1 MNKLEYSTK
10 TRPQRLC
17 KACGKCC
24 TMAVCQYTK
33 EELEQFSECK
43 ESEAGDFLSVFTPYK
58 NLDIPRTI
66 STEYV
71 DFIVNKLKEQNKFDE
86 KEPIFLKCKHSMP
99 GGACAIY
106 ENRFGWCRRAPR
118 HAWTI
123 MPCGCGFEGW
133 QFGLREQIK
142 HSVRVLKEYLYECE
156 ITYGHDGIVPGK
168 NITVRE
174 LTEKIKSKIAP
185 YERFGAFYW

>member
-1 MNKLEYSTK
+1 MKEIEYSTK

-43 ESEAGDFLSVFTPYK
+43 ESEARDFLSVFKAYEDLEEPLK
-58 NLDIPRTI
+58 I
-66 STEYV
+66 SPEYV
-71 DFIVNKLKEQNKFDE
+71 ELIVNKLKEQGIYNE
-86 KEPIFLKCKHSMP
+86 QNPLFLKCKYALP
-99 GGACAIY
+99 GGTCSIY
-106 ENRFGWCRRAPR
+106 QNRFGWCRRTPR
-118 HAWTI
+118 HAWTM

-156 ITYGHDGIVPGK
+156 VIYGRDGTVPGK
-168 NITVRE
+168 SITVRE
-174 LTEKIKSKIAP
+174 LKKKIESKISP